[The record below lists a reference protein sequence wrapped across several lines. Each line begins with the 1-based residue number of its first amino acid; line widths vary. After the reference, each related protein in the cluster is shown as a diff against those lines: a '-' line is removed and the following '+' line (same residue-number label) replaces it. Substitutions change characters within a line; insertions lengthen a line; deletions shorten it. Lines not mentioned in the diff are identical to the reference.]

1 MTDDED
7 VQSIARDLAHRYPD
21 MCAADFER
29 AEQIIFS
36 NPPPEDRP
44 RSHKMSDSSQMSGGM
59 TSFGSPNALDR
70 FVAKFSS
77 NMTMLIR
84 AMAVATTSMRS
95 IMVAR

>member
-36 NPPPEDRP
+36 NPPPKDRP
-44 RSHKMSDSSQMSGGM
+44 RSHKM
-59 TSFGSPNALDR
+59 FLFALDQACSER
-70 FVAKFSS
+70 RG
-77 NMTMLIR
+77 MEPLIDP
-84 AMAVATTSMRS
+84 AW
-95 IMVAR
+95 IMCQ